1 MKRKADTVLAI
12 IMGIIGLGFI
22 ITGIA
27 ITWHYIGALSML
39 RDSFWIMVHEG
50 HTGMALLVTL
60 IELVGAVFC
69 GISKVYFGL
78 K

>member
-1 MKRKADTVLAI
+1 MKRKAEAVLAI
-12 IMGIIGLGFI
+12 IIGVIGLGLM

-50 HTGMALLVTL
+50 HLGMALLVTL
-60 IELVGAVFC
+60 IELIGGVLCAIC
-69 GISKVYFGL
+69 KVYFGV